1 MIGSE
6 QLRLEHSHSPPSPF
20 TTLNQVML
28 SSPGPDISE
37 LQLLSD
43 ISDSLPFSFGDFSFI
58 SDSGILIATTLVEKV
73 IQAFPITQES
83 FDSTSTT
90 NVIFGLEDNKSDTY
104 KLMHLDP
111 ETAARAAHRERM
123 KELMERRFTHPQN
136 MTPCYFSEGR

>member
-1 MIGSE
+1 
-6 QLRLEHSHSPPSPF
+6 
-20 TTLNQVML
+20 ML

-37 LQLLSD
+37 SQPLSD

-58 SDSGILIATTLVEKV
+58 SDSGISITTTLVEEV

-90 NVIFGLEDNKSDTY
+90 NAIFGLEDNKSNTY
-104 KLMHLDP
+104 KLTRLNP
-111 ETAARAAHRERM
+111 ETAARAARRERM

-136 MTPCYFSEGR
+136 MTPRYFSEGR

>member
-1 MIGSE
+1 
-6 QLRLEHSHSPPSPF
+6 
-20 TTLNQVML
+20 ML

-37 LQLLSD
+37 LQLLSN

-58 SDSGILIATTLVEKV
+58 SNSGISITTTLVEEV

-90 NVIFGLEDNKSDTY
+90 NAIFGLEDNKSNTY
-104 KLMHLDP
+104 KLTRLNP
-111 ETAARAAHRERM
+111 ETAARAARRERM

-136 MTPCYFSEGR
+136 MTPRYFSEGR